1 MRVTNS
7 FALSRCAAAMTSDS
21 GLGLP
26 AATDATAAASPL
38 ALPVRATELPADASM
53 SSTLPSLRGLE
64 SNEATGPEPGVEPG
78 SLATSWYAAV
88 FETYMRR
95 GVCACGQGRDAQ
107 QVRCAPVALF
117 SYVCTYKAV
126 EKRVVLEKLANPPI
140 GYNVGLR
147 CGRVV
152 GWPCLGFRD
161 YPRAQ
166 HLHTHHCHPSRA

>member
-1 MRVTNS
+1 M
-7 FALSRCAAAMTSDS
+7 ALI
-21 GLGLP
+21 
-26 AATDATAAASPL
+26 
-38 ALPVRATELPADASM
+38 
-53 SSTLPSLRGLE
+53 
-64 SNEATGPEPGVEPG
+64 
-78 SLATSWYAAV
+78 
-88 FETYMRR
+88 
-95 GVCACGQGRDAQ
+95 
-107 QVRCAPVALF
+107 

-140 GYNVGLR
+140 GYNVDLR